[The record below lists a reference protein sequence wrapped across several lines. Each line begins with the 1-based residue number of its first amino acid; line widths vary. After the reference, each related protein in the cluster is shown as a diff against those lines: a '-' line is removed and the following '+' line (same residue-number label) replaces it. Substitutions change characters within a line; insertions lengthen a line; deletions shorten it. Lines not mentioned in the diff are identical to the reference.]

1 VQSTSFVYKAGKENK
16 NMISRSVNKVISVMA
31 AFVAV
36 VLVCAGVLSSGIL
49 LSVLP
54 AREVYA
60 AQEPASP
67 DNSKCK
73 G

>member
-1 VQSTSFVYKAGKENK
+1 
-16 NMISRSVNKVISVMA
+16 MISRSVNKVISVMA

-67 DNSKCK
+67 DNSLSLIHI
-73 G
+73 

>member
-1 VQSTSFVYKAGKENK
+1 
-16 NMISRSVNKVISVMA
+16 MISRSVNKVISVMA